1 MDVGGALSSSSGG
14 GKGRVGAGTSG
25 GDDTRSAPVK
35 DIFYFHTGS
44 VWGLAT
50 ERRAG
55 GSLVAT
61 VGEDKQ
67 LCVWDTDGYYLSCRY
82 SLHCSFELLPMVAKI
97 LSSNA
102 QTVDHL
108 SHT

>member
-14 GKGRVGAGTSG
+14 GKGRAGAGTSG
-25 GDDTRSAPVK
+25 GDDTASAPAK
-35 DIFYFHTGS
+35 DIFYFHTSS

-82 SLHCSFELLPMVAKI
+82 LLPRCICPTAYG
-97 LSSNA
+97 
-102 QTVDHL
+102 HL
-108 SHT
+108 NPWQ

>member
-14 GKGRVGAGTSG
+14 GKGRMGAGTSV
-25 GDDTRSAPVK
+25 GDETGSAPVK
-35 DIFYFHTGS
+35 NIFYFHTGS

-82 SLHCSFELLPMVAKI
+82 SLPCCFILLPIVAYP
-97 LSSNA
+97 LSSNVHIA
-102 QTVDHL
+102 ERLFRT
-108 SHT
+108 

>member
-1 MDVGGALSSSSGG
+1 M
-14 GKGRVGAGTSG
+14 
-25 GDDTRSAPVK
+25 SAPVK
-35 DIFYFHTGS
+35 DIFYFHTSS

-82 SLHCSFELLPMVAKI
+82 LLSRCSAFFYSHLNPQLGVNI
-97 LSSNA
+97 LMF
-102 QTVDHL
+102 TYL